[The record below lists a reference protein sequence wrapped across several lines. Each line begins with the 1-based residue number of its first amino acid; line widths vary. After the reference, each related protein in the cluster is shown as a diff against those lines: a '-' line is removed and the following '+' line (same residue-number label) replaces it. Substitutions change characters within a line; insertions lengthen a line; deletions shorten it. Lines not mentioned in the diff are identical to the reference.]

1 MSLVL
6 ETERVFLRE
15 LLLNDVEPLETV
27 LANAGASDKLSPPSA
42 RAFIL
47 AQRDSYREHGLGVWA
62 AVHRESGMVLGYA
75 GLRRESES
83 DPELWCLIDVPYRGH
98 GLGTE
103 VATAILHHARERIGV
118 ERVIAFV
125 PPDDEGAHRFVETLG
140 MSLDDGERHLFAT
153 R

>member
-6 ETERVFLRE
+6 ETQRVFLRE

-27 LANAGASDKLSPPSA
+27 LASARVGDKLSPPSA

-75 GLRRESES
+75 GLRRQSES

-103 VATAILHHARERIGV
+103 VVKAILHHARERACV

-125 PPDDEGAHRFVETLG
+125 APEDEGARRFVERLG
-140 MSLDDGERHLFAT
+140 MSLEDEKHHLFAT

>member
-27 LANAGASDKLSPPSA
+27 LANARAGDKLSPPSA

-47 AQRDSYREHGLGVWA
+47 AQRDSYLEHGLGVWA

-83 DPELWCLIDVPYRGH
+83 DPELWCLIDIPYRGH

-103 VATAILHHARERIGV
+103 IAHAILHHAREGAGF

-125 PPDDEGAHRFVETLG
+125 APEDEVARRFVEKLG
-140 MSLDDGERHLFAT
+140 MSLENETRHLFAT